1 MIFDY
6 RQTPRAKEGYF
17 ICLGKQNTYLF
28 EWENFD
34 TAPQNPRGGAPKFKS
49 WAEFLHAVDG
59 DALFSSWDTTGVF
72 MTYKGA
78 LILDHYRDSFKW
90 GAVRSIHSPETV
102 PLLAEFL
109 RRGLVTV
116 DTQVYWGNWARV
128 DGILAGTAGQ
138 MLNADKI
145 TVYHGTSS
153 QRWARVQK
161 AGVISP
167 VTPSQRVWPRDR
179 KFKSTAVFFTT
190 CPHRAGYFAS
200 HTARHD
206 RKKAASK
213 RQREEIRPV
222 ILAMTLAPSDVLVN
236 DHDFLEYTPVEQKEP
251 ENSLRLFGQVGIQG
265 SLPAQRMAPS
275 QQREV
280 SLV

>member
-1 MIFDY
+1 MILDY

-17 ICLGKQNTYLF
+17 TCLGKQHTYLF

-34 TAPQNPRGGAPKFKS
+34 TAPRNPNGDAPKFKS
-49 WAEFLHAVDG
+49 WAEFLDAIAG
-59 DALFSSWDTTGVF
+59 DALFSNWDITSTF

-102 PLLAEFL
+102 PLLIEL
-109 RRGLVTV
+109 LNRGLVIS
-116 DTQVYWGNWARV
+116 DTPVYWGNWARV
-128 DGILAGTAGQ
+128 DGVLAGTVEQLLIG
-138 MLNADKI
+138 DKI

-153 QRWARVQK
+153 QRWEKVQK
-161 AGVISP
+161 AGVMSP
-167 VTPSQRVWPRDR
+167 VTPGQRVWPRDR

-190 CPHRAGYFAS
+190 CPHRAEYFAN
-200 HTARHD
+200 HTAQHD
-206 RKKAASK
+206 RKRVSSK
-213 RQREEIRPV
+213 KQKEEIRPV
-222 ILAMTLAPSDVLVN
+222 ILSMALAPSDVLVN
-236 DHDFLEYTPVEQKEP
+236 DHDFLEYTPVEEKEP
-251 ENSLRLFGQVGIQG
+251 DNSLKLFGQVGVQG
-265 SLPAQRMAPS
+265 SIPTKRMALY